1 MDKTIFEKNNF
12 EQARSDTIIDFL
24 DNLPV
29 NKRLMERVIVK
40 KKNKQIVL
48 FDVKEY
54 KRQYY
59 LNNIEIY
66 RERNRQYRKNHKK
79 TSKK

>member
-1 MDKTIFEKNNF
+1 MDT
-12 EQARSDTIIDFL
+12 IDFL

-66 RERNRQYRKNHKK
+66 RERNRLYRKNNKK

>member
-54 KRQYY
+54 KRQY
-59 LNNIEIY
+59 
-66 RERNRQYRKNHKK
+66 
-79 TSKK
+79 

>member
-29 NKRLMERVIVK
+29 NKTLMERVISK
-40 KKNKQIVL
+40 RKNKQIVL

-54 KRQYY
+54 KRQY
-59 LNNIEIY
+59 
-66 RERNRQYRKNHKK
+66 
-79 TSKK
+79 